1 MPQTPITL
9 IRVTLHIRDGKPVF
23 EPDPGET
30 GYQFTRK
37 VTRGV
42 MVFTLASKEYLFCGC
57 SFHPNQG
64 DMPGVDARWGDAC
77 RNRNELVVTFDFP
90 NGRLH
95 EGDLHLGYMHRDLH
109 TTGIA
114 DPQVGNDGQT
124 GGQGDPDREDE
135 RED

>member
-9 IRVTLHIRDGKPVF
+9 IRVTVSIDENGNPVF
-23 EPDPGET
+23 DPKPGDN
-30 GYQFTRK
+30 GYQFTK
-37 VTRGV
+37 KTTRGV

-57 SFHPNQG
+57 SFKPSQG
-64 DMPGVDARWGDAC
+64 GMPGVEARWGDAC

-95 EGDLHLGYMHRDLH
+95 EGDLELGYIHPDQK
-109 TTGIA
+109 TFGIV

-124 GGQGDPDREDE
+124 GGQGEPYGED
-135 RED
+135 